1 MENDAKTKKSPVAL
15 REEAILK
22 FWEENKIFEKS
33 ITQRPESK
41 EFIFY
46 EGPPTANGKPG
57 IHHVLARSFK
67 DVICRYKTMRGFRVE
82 RKAGWDTH
90 GLPVELQVEKELK
103 ISSKPEIE
111 KYGIEKFNKKC
122 RASVWEYKDDWEK
135 LTKRIA
141 FWLDLE
147 HPYITYSNEY
157 IESVWWILSEI
168 YKKGLLYEGHKVVPY
183 CSRCGTGLSSHEVA
197 QGYKKIKDTSVYV
210 KFKLKYRAGKTGRG
224 VGALIYNDKGEILL
238 VNRNEKGRRITWALP
253 GGKVEANET
262 FENALRREVT
272 EELGVAVESAEPFN
286 AKPDIFEGRL
296 YETVCYKV
304 KFKGEPKIMVE
315 GELDKLKWFSLDDL
329 PEIDYPPSRDAIETY
344 KKNKNIFYFDINNSR
359 ALVSVYAL
367 VWTTTPWTL
376 PGNVALAINKDIKY
390 VMVKAGNDF
399 YILAK
404 DRIEAVFGNKEY
416 EIVNE
421 INGKDLLG
429 LEYEQLF
436 NFVRPD
442 KPAFK
447 VVAGDFV
454 TTQDGSGIVHIAP
467 AFGEDDMNVAKENN
481 LPVLMTVNL
490 QGKFTDEITPWAG
503 KYVFR
508 EETNKEI
515 INELNE
521 RGVLFKKE
529 EIEHDYPFCWR
540 CGTKLIYYA
549 KKSWF
554 IKMTDP
560 EIKKTLIE
568 NNKKINWIPEYIK
581 EGRMG
586 EWLREIKDWALS
598 RERYWGTP
606 LPIWKCYKCK
616 NIEVVNSIDDLRAK
630 TSKKIMKIIFLR
642 HGESGKNIEGI
653 NSDSLEKYPLTEEGI
668 KHAEKVA
675 SKLKDNGID
684 IIITSPVLR
693 TMQTAEIINKKLK
706 VEVITNNLVTEYKY
720 GSWNDKA
727 KKYLLEN
734 DELYRNYKKIDNPA
748 EKYNFVHGGDGE
760 SRAQMEIRIKEFVDF
775 CLEKYPGKNI
785 LVVGHG
791 GLNGIFKR
799 VLSGI
804 SISDFFV
811 AENALGYCES
821 EIYYVDEKGREFN
834 LHRPYIDEI
843 TFKCEKCGG
852 EMKRVTDVI
861 DCWFDSG
868 SMPFAQVHWPFAQ
881 NQKPKTKGQKLSL
894 PENFPADY
902 ISEAIDQTRGW
913 FYTLL
918 AISTLLGKGAPYK
931 NVITYGH
938 ILDAKG
944 QKMSKS
950 KGNVVDPWEV
960 ADKYGIDVLRW
971 YFYTVGGPG
980 EPKRFDFK
988 DLTEVQ
994 NKFFRAYW
1002 NSYLFF
1008 KTYGKEKK
1016 PASAKQGEFSE
1027 KAKSLNLLDKWIIS
1041 RLNETISEATKLLD
1055 NYDIIRSAR
1064 LIGNFVDDLSNWYIR
1079 RSRDRMRNEKSAA
1092 TWTLSLVL
1100 SELTKLTA
1108 PFAPFISEEIYRDI
1122 KIDDCLESVHL
1133 SDWPKTDKELIDEK
1147 LNDEMEIVREIVSIG
1162 LLLRANAKKR
1172 VRQPLQ
1178 KLEVENK
1185 KWKVGDN
1192 LLDLIRDE
1200 LNVKEVLFV
1209 EKIKANNHQV
1219 SIAGVWGQRGEI
1231 KIALDIEVTD
1241 ELREEGITR
1250 DIIRLIQTM
1259 RKDLGLTKEN
1269 IIEIYYA
1276 PNVALDKLFK
1286 KWGKYIKTKTLAKSI
1301 GLMEEGEKYNLEKE
1315 VKVEGENFKIAIIK
1329 IK

>member
-1 MENDAKTKKSPVAL
+1 M
-15 REEAILK
+15 K

-33 ITQRPESK
+33 VSQRPESRK
-41 EFIFY
+41 FIFY

-67 DVICRYKTMRGFRVE
+67 DIICRYKTMRGYRVE

-90 GLPVELQVEKELK
+90 GLPVELQVEKDLK

-111 KYGIEKFNKKC
+111 KFGIEKFNKKC
-122 RASVWEYKDDWEK
+122 KASVWKYKDEWERM
-135 LTKRIA
+135 TKRIA

-168 YKKGLLYEGHKVVPY
+168 YKKGLIYEGHKVVPY

-197 QGYKKIKDTSVYV
+197 QGYKKIKDTSVYI
-210 KFKLKYRAGKTGRG
+210 KFKIKSGQKIGGFITDDNTYF
-224 VGALIYNDKGEILL
+224 LI
-238 VNRNEKGRRITWALP
+238 
-253 GGKVEANET
+253 
-262 FENALRREVT
+262 
-272 EELGVAVESAEPFN
+272 
-286 AKPDIFEGRL
+286 
-296 YETVCYKV
+296 
-304 KFKGEPKIMVE
+304 
-315 GELDKLKWFSLDDL
+315 
-329 PEIDYPPSRDAIETY
+329 
-344 KKNKNIFYFDINNSR
+344 
-359 ALVSVYAL
+359 
-367 VWTTTPWTL
+367 WTTTSWTL
-376 PGNVALAINKDIKY
+376 PGNVALAVGENIEY
-390 VMVKAGNDF
+390 VLVKLTKEREQSGKVS
-399 YILAK
+399 YYYIILAK
-404 DRIEAVFGNKEY
+404 DIY
-416 EIVNE
+416 EKSKKSDHPLYEKIGTYLDYAPDLPIGLPDNPDFVEKDTGE
-421 INGKDLLG
+421 IIKSFFGKDLLG

-436 NFVRPD
+436 DFIKPD

-447 VVAGDFV
+447 VVSGNFV

-467 AFGEDDMNVAKENN
+467 AFGEDDMQVAKEND

-490 QGKFTDEITPWAG
+490 QGKFIPEITPWQG
-503 KYVFR
+503 KYVAR

-515 INELNE
+515 ISELE
-521 RGVLFKKE
+521 KRGVLFKKE

-554 IKMTDP
+554 IKMTD
-560 EIKKTLIE
+560 EKIKRALIE
-568 NNKKINWIPEYIK
+568 NNEKINWVPEYIK
-581 EGRMG
+581 KGRFG
-586 EWLREIKDWALS
+586 EWLREVKDWALS

-606 LPIWKCYKCK
+606 LPIWKCKKCK
-616 NIEVVNSIDDLRAK
+616 DIEVINSIDDLRAK
-630 TSKKIMKIIFLR
+630 TSKRIMKIIFLR

-653 NSDSLEKYPLTEEGI
+653 NSDSLEKYPLIEEGI
-668 KHAEKVA
+668 KHAEKAA

-684 IIITSPVLR
+684 VIITSPVLR
-693 TMQTAEIINKKLK
+693 TRQTAEIINKKLK

-720 GSWNDKA
+720 GSWNDKT

-804 SISDFFV
+804 SISGFFV

-834 LHRPYIDEI
+834 LHRPYIDGI
-843 TFKCEKCGG
+843 TFKCDKCGG
-852 EMKRVTDVI
+852 EMRRVPNVI

-868 SMPFAQVHWPFAQ
+868 SMPFAQDHWPFAQ
-881 NQKPKTKGQKLSL
+881 NQKPKTKNQKLSP
-894 PENFPADY
+894 PELFPADY

-918 AISTLLGKGAPYK
+918 AISTLLDFGAPYK

-938 ILDAKG
+938 VLDAMG

-988 DLTEVQ
+988 DLAEVQ
-994 NKFFRAYW
+994 NKFFRTYW

-1008 KTYGKEKK
+1008 KTYGKEKR
-1016 PASAKQGEFSE
+1016 PASPNQGEFSA
-1027 KAKSLNLLDKWIIS
+1027 KAKDLNLLDRWIIS
-1041 RLNETISEATKLLD
+1041 RLNETILEATKLLD
-1055 NYDIIRSAR
+1055 DYDVIRSAR
-1064 LIGNFVDDLSNWYIR
+1064 LIGNFVDELSNWYIR
-1079 RSRDRMRNEKSAA
+1079 RSRDRMRTPASPKLQRGEEESAA
-1092 TWTLSLVL
+1092 VWTLSLVL

-1122 KIDDCLESVHL
+1122 KINNCPESVHL
-1133 SDWPKTDKELIDEK
+1133 SDWPKADEK
-1147 LNDEMEIVREIVSIG
+1147 LIDKNLNKKMEGIRTIVTLG
-1162 LLLRANAKKR
+1162 LAARAKAKIK
-1172 VRQPLQ
+1172 VRQPVASLKIKNQ
-1178 KLEVENK
+1178 KSKIKIKEELL
-1185 KWKVGDN
+1185 N
-1192 LLDLIRDE
+1192 LIKDE
-1200 LNVKEVLFV
+1200 LNVKNIIFT
-1209 EKIKANNHQV
+1209 EKINEEKGWIIEK
-1219 SIAGVWGQRGEI
+1219 SGEI
-1231 KIALDIEVTD
+1231 TVALDTKITD
-1241 ELREEGITR
+1241 ELKEEGIVR
-1250 DIIRLIQTM
+1250 DIARHIQTM
-1259 RKDLGLTKEN
+1259 RKDLGLTKEDW
-1269 IIEIYYA
+1269 IEVYCEKSGSAGKIFA
-1276 PNVALDKLFK
+1276 NA
-1286 KWGKYIKTKTLAKSI
+1286 KWEKYIKEKTIMKNISDYQAGEKYD
-1301 GLMEEGEKYNLEKE
+1301 MEKDLLLEGEKIKFG
-1315 VKVEGENFKIAIIK
+1315 VKKM
-1329 IK
+1329 